1 MRFFRPSPEAHS
13 LGRLTLTWKEPNWIV
28 WLLIALSGNGAF
40 LVASGRPM
48 LTVLGVGRR
57 TANPL
62 HLIPFH
68 VADET

>member
-28 WLLIALSGNGAF
+28 WLLSPFPEMGLFS
-40 LVASGRPM
+40 VASGPP